1 MNSYFCANPK
11 RMQSFYRLLILFS
24 FFLGNEVYAKPIPLD
39 SLRKQIDH
47 YNHYEEY
54 KVSMQLLSDF
64 MSDGQRTPFEK
75 YSAHLIK
82 SKIYKKLF
90 NYEQALY
97 NLDLAL
103 AEGRR
108 DTNKA
113 VIEQEVKAEKSFI
126 YFDMQDFDQAEK
138 LMKELELTGYRNLSS
153 DYLMFLYTQKGYFLM
168 QRKDYKSAE
177 EILEKAIGIA
187 RKYHS
192 QDLPIVY
199 GKQIELYNSM
209 KDTLRRDKIYQEG
222 IRIAKKYGS
231 IKYEFY
237 LNEIMK
243 NVFRKNKDYKNAFD
257 FQKKCDSVFL
267 IYNSNSKSSK
277 IELLEQQ
284 MKKNEYEF
292 EIQNKRNVQ
301 LFLITLSVLL
311 IFVVF
316 ILIKLFI
323 TNKQKRILI
332 EKENQYIHSEI
343 ERLTNLTNKK
353 GLPKVDLS
361 EFNLTE
367 RQKEIIDLV
376 RKGKNNKE
384 IASALFI
391 SENTVKYHLKAIYNI
406 LDIKQRNEL

>member
-1 MNSYFCANPK
+1 MYKSQIMRPYYCLII
-11 RMQSFYRLLILFS
+11 LLFVLQ
-24 FFLGNEVYAKPIPLD
+24 GNAAYPKPIPID

-47 YNHYEEY
+47 HNHYEEY
-54 KVSMQLLSDF
+54 GMSMQLLSDF
-64 MSDGQRTPFEK
+64 MSDNQRTPYEK
-75 YSAHLIK
+75 YSGYLIK

-103 AEGRR
+103 GEGRNSINR
-108 DTNKA
+108 S

-126 YFDMQDFDQAEK
+126 YFDMQEFGHAER
-138 LMKELELTGYRNLSS
+138 LMKELERTGYRNLSS
-153 DYLMFLYTQKGYFLM
+153 DYLLFLYTQKGYFLV
-168 QRKDYKSAE
+168 QNKDYEGAE
-177 EILEKAIGIA
+177 KILEKAINIA
-187 RKYHS
+187 KRYHM

-199 GKQIELYNSM
+199 GKQIELYNAM
-209 KDTLRRDKIYQEG
+209 QDTLKRDNIYREG
-222 IRIAKKYGS
+222 IRIAKSYGS

-243 NVFRKNKDYKNAFD
+243 NVFRKNNDYKNAFD
-257 FQKKCDSVFL
+257 YQKKCDSVFL

-284 MKKNEYEF
+284 LKKNEYDF

-301 LFLITLSVLL
+301 LFLITLSALL
-311 IFVVF
+311 VFVVF

-323 TNKQKRILI
+323 SNKQKRILI
-332 EKENQYIHSEI
+332 EKENQRIHSEI

-353 GLPKVDLS
+353 GLPRIDLS
-361 EFNLTE
+361 VFNLTE
-367 RQKEIIDLV
+367 RQREIIHLV
-376 RKGKNNKE
+376 QKGNNNKE
-384 IASALFI
+384 IAAALFI
-391 SENTVKYHLKAIYNI
+391 SENTVKYHLKTIYNI

>member
-1 MNSYFCANPK
+1 MLPL
-11 RMQSFYRLLILFS
+11 YRLFILFS
-24 FFLGNEVYAKPIPLD
+24 LLFGSTIHAKHIHLD
-39 SLRKQIDH
+39 SLRNQVDH
-47 YNHYEEY
+47 YNRYEEY
-54 KVSMQLLSDF
+54 KISIRLLSDF
-64 MSDGQRTPFEK
+64 LSDKERTPYER
-75 YSAHLIK
+75 YSAYLIK

-103 AEGRR
+103 DEGKKG
-108 DTNKA
+108 TKNTI
-113 VIEQEVKAEKSFI
+113 IEQEVKAEKSFI
-126 YFDMQDFDQAEK
+126 YFDMQEFDEARK
-138 LMKELELTGYRNLSS
+138 LMKELERTAYKGLSS
-153 DYLMFLYTQKGYFLM
+153 DYIMFLYTQKGYFLM
-168 QRKDYKSAE
+168 QDKDYKGAE
-177 EILEKAIGIA
+177 EILNKAMGIA
-187 RKYHS
+187 KKNHS
-192 QDLPIVY
+192 QDLPVVY
-199 GKQIELYNSM
+199 GKQIELYNTM
-209 KDTLRRDKIYQEG
+209 KDTLKRDSIYEEG
-222 IRIAKKYGS
+222 IRIAKKYGN

-257 FQKKCDSVFL
+257 YQIKCDSVFL

-284 MKKNEYEF
+284 MKKKEYEF
-292 EIQNKRNVQ
+292 EIENRRNVQ
-301 LFLITLSVLL
+301 LFLATLSALL

-323 TNKQKRILI
+323 TNKQKRVLI

-361 EFNLTE
+361 VFNLTE
-367 RQKEIIDLV
+367 RQREIIDLV

-384 IASALFI
+384 IASVLFI
-391 SENTVKYHLKAIYNI
+391 SENTVKYHLKAIYTI

>member
-1 MNSYFCANPK
+1 MHP
-11 RMQSFYRLLILFS
+11 FYRLLILF
-24 FFLGNEVYAKPIPLD
+24 FLFLGNAGYTKPIPLD
-39 SLRKQIDH
+39 SLRKQIER
-47 YNHYEEY
+47 YNHYEDY
-54 KVSMQLLSDF
+54 KLSMELLSDF
-64 MSDGQRTPFEK
+64 MSDKQRTPYEK
-75 YSAHLIK
+75 YSAYLIK

-103 AEGRR
+103 EEGRR
-108 DTNKA
+108 GAKKDI
-113 VIEQEVKAEKSFI
+113 IEQEVKAEKSFI
-126 YFDMQDFDQAEK
+126 YFDMQEFSHAEK
-138 LMKELELTGYRNLSS
+138 LMKEIERTGYKNLSS

-168 QRKDYKSAE
+168 QNKDYKGAE
-177 EILEKAIGIA
+177 EILNNAMGIA
-187 RKYHS
+187 KKYHS

-209 KDTLRRDKIYQEG
+209 KDTLKRDVIYEEG

-257 FQKKCDSVFL
+257 YQKKCDSVFL

-284 MKKNEYEF
+284 MKKNEYEY

-301 LFLITLSVLL
+301 LFLITLSALL
-311 IFVVF
+311 VFVVF

-323 TNKQKRILI
+323 SNKQKRILI

-361 EFNLTE
+361 VFDLTE
-367 RQKEIIDLV
+367 RQKEIIGLV
-376 RKGKNNKE
+376 QQGKNNKE

-391 SENTVKYHLKAIYNI
+391 SENTVKYHLKTIYNI

>member
-1 MNSYFCANPK
+1 MLPL
-11 RMQSFYRLLILFS
+11 YRLFIVFSLLFGS
-24 FFLGNEVYAKPIPLD
+24 TIHARHIHLD
-39 SLRKQIDH
+39 SLRNQVDH
-47 YNHYEEY
+47 YNRYEEY
-54 KVSMQLLSDF
+54 KISIRLLSDF
-64 MSDGQRTPFEK
+64 LSDKERTPYEK
-75 YSAHLIK
+75 YSAYLIK

-103 AEGRR
+103 DEGKKG
-108 DTNKA
+108 TKNTI
-113 VIEQEVKAEKSFI
+113 IEQEVKAEKSFI
-126 YFDMQDFDQAEK
+126 YFDMQEFDEARK
-138 LMKELELTGYRNLSS
+138 LMKELERTAYKDLSS
-153 DYLMFLYTQKGYFLM
+153 DYIMFLYTQKGYFLM
-168 QRKDYKSAE
+168 QDKDYKGAE
-177 EILEKAIGIA
+177 EILNKAMGIA
-187 RKYHS
+187 KKNHS
-192 QDLPIVY
+192 QDLPVVY
-199 GKQIELYNSM
+199 GKQIELYNTM
-209 KDTLRRDKIYQEG
+209 KDTLKRDSIYEEG
-222 IRIAKKYGS
+222 IRIAKKYGN

-257 FQKKCDSVFL
+257 YQIKCDSVFL
-267 IYNSNSKSSK
+267 IYNSSSKSSK

-284 MKKNEYEF
+284 MKKKEYEY
-292 EIQNKRNVQ
+292 EIENRRNIQ
-301 LFLITLSVLL
+301 FFLVILSVLL

-323 TNKQKRILI
+323 TNRQKRVLI

-361 EFNLTE
+361 VFNLTE
-367 RQKEIIDLV
+367 RQREIIDLV

-384 IASALFI
+384 IASVLFI
-391 SENTVKYHLKAIYNI
+391 SENTVKYHLKAIYTI

>member
-1 MNSYFCANPK
+1 MSPL
-11 RMQSFYRLLILFS
+11 YRIVILIFL
-24 FFLGNEVYAKPIPLD
+24 FLGGTAYANPIPLD

-47 YNHYEEY
+47 YNQYEEY
-54 KVSMQLLSDF
+54 KVSMHLLSDF
-64 MSDGQRTPFEK
+64 MLDKDRTPYEK
-75 YSAHLIK
+75 YSAYLIK

-103 AEGRR
+103 EEGRK
-108 DTNKA
+108 DAKKA
-113 VIEQEVKAEKSFI
+113 VVEQEVKAEKSFI
-126 YFDMQDFDQAEK
+126 YFDMQEFNHAEK
-138 LMKELELTGYRNLSS
+138 LMKELERTGYKNLSS
-153 DYLMFLYTQKGYFLM
+153 DYLMFLYTQKGYYLM
-168 QRKDYKSAE
+168 QDNNYHGAE
-177 EILEKAIGIA
+177 EILNKAMHIA
-187 RKYHS
+187 KNHHAK
-192 QDLPIVY
+192 DLPIVY

-209 KDTLRRDKIYQEG
+209 KDTLKRDKIYQEG

-257 FQKKCDSVFL
+257 YQIKCDSVFL

-284 MKKNEYEF
+284 LKKNEYEF
-292 EIQNKRNVQ
+292 EIENKRNIQ
-301 LFLITLSVLL
+301 FFLIILSVLL

-323 TNKQKRILI
+323 SNKQKRILI
-332 EKENQYIHSEI
+332 EKENQFIHSEI

-353 GLPKVDLS
+353 GHPKVDLS

-367 RQKEIIDLV
+367 RQREIIDLV
-376 RKGKNNKE
+376 QKGKNNKE
-384 IASALFI
+384 IASVLFI